1 MPVMTVT
8 PELDVSCPKDQLKCC
23 ALMKEHEEIH
33 ILEMM
38 ISF

>member
-1 MPVMTVT
+1 MMVT
-8 PELDVSCPKDQLKCC
+8 PELDMSCPDQLKCY
-23 ALMKEHEEIH
+23 ALMKEPEGIH